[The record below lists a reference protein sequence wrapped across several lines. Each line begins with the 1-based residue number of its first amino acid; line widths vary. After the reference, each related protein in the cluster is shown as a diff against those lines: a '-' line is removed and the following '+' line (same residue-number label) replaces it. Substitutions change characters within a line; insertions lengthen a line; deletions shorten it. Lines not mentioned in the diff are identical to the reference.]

1 MLYLKNDFREKLY
14 SIKHFF
20 AVKNRN
26 EINKKYTAKQRKRL
40 KNDNFSIIS
49 SNCIGGFIY
58 HRLGKQFLSPTINL
72 YFNQKEFIK
81 FAQNLRYYITLP
93 LEFIE
98 TDFDFPVA
106 KIGDITLY
114 FLHYSNND
122 EAKEAWER
130 RKTRINYDNLY
141 LIVYDK
147 DGLTDDDYKAFGQ
160 INFKTI
166 IIISYNENNNYSYFK
181 KIIKKNSYNDNKYFI
196 KDKNGIRTF
205 EEQWDFVDWL
215 NKSS

>member
-1 MLYLKNDFREKLY
+1 MNEPQHNLDRQTDDKNFIREKLY
-14 SIKHFF
+14 CAKHFLTH
-20 AVKNRN
+20 
-26 EINKKYTAKQRKRL
+26 KYYDIVQERFTKKQRKRL
-40 KNDNFSIIS
+40 KNDNFTIIS

-98 TDFDFPVA
+98 TEFDFPVA
-106 KIGDITLY
+106 EIGDITLY

-160 INFKTI
+160 INCKNKI
-166 IIISYNENNNYSYFK
+166 ILSDNENTKYPYFK
-181 KIIKKNSYNDNKYFI
+181 KIIKKNSWRIVK
-196 KDKNGIRTF
+196 
-205 EEQWDFVDWL
+205 
-215 NKSS
+215 

>member
-1 MLYLKNDFREKLY
+1 MKIVFREKLY
-14 SIKHFF
+14 SIKHFI
-20 AVKNRN
+20 AVKHRN
-26 EINKKYTAKQRKRL
+26 DINKKYTAKQRKRL

-122 EAKEAWER
+122 EAKEAICCNLLLQFAN
-130 RKTRINYDNLY
+130 RIILSD
-141 LIVYDK
+141 
-147 DGLTDDDYKAFGQ
+147 
-160 INFKTI
+160 
-166 IIISYNENNNYSYFK
+166 NENTKYSYFK

>member
-1 MLYLKNDFREKLY
+1 MNEPQHNLDRQTDDKNFIREKLY
-14 SIKHFF
+14 CAKHFLTH
-20 AVKNRN
+20 
-26 EINKKYTAKQRKRL
+26 KYYDIVQERFTKKQRKRL
-40 KNDNFSIIS
+40 KNDNFTIIS

-72 YFNQKEFIK
+72 YFSQKEFIK

-98 TDFDFPVA
+98 TEFDFPVA
-106 KIGDITLY
+106 EIGDITLY

-160 INFKTI
+160 INCKNKI
-166 IIISYNENNNYSYFK
+166 ILSDNENTKYPYFK
-181 KIIKKNSYNDNKYFI
+181 KIIKKNSWRIVK
-196 KDKNGIRTF
+196 
-205 EEQWDFVDWL
+205 
-215 NKSS
+215 